1 MFALNSSANSL
12 LPDNVVNEKPTL
24 AADQSTTY
32 LILQANL
39 STPCNNYKA
48 GFNFVKLLLDIPR
61 QFFNGEFDNHK
72 KPSPDIVS
80 SSLFTSLECNWR
92 CIKRSASK
100 SGSFS
105 CPTMTAVIFQ
115 IFTSHTKVENIY
127 LLAVWWKTDGKIS
140 RLNIAIMVQLTRLC
154 EGRKYLPM
162 SHWQGVKLC
171 EVFIKLL
178 PTRLIA
184 TQLYLSPFLPRSKTA
199 QQCVEFISANFW
211 RTSTSSRSVRTS

>member
-1 MFALNSSANSL
+1 MINSIKVVQYLPVLGFHKFCMNFMNFYFQGKKIMHSISL
-12 LPDNVVNEKPTL
+12 EPSDTVS
-24 AADQSTTY
+24 STM
-32 LILQANL
+32 L
-39 STPCNNYKA
+39 S
-48 GFNFVKLLLDIPR
+48 PR

-140 RLNIAIMVQLTRLC
+140 RLNIAIMIQLTRLC

-199 QQCVEFISANFW
+199 QQCVEFILANFW